1 MTTQY
6 IFVAEITRAVD
17 SAGTTVTSLACTGEG
32 FVTRPTDTPANMPV
46 PPTLMDPGSY
56 RREMFA
62 GNRAFGAVRPA
73 FGNVELYNGDGRYDG
88 WATDG
93 FDGRDFVLRWGPL
106 GGAYPADFETAFVA
120 TAEGVTLT
128 ESSAVLRLR
137 DKLTLLE
144 KPIVRATFA
153 GTGGVEGGAELAGV
167 AKQRFFGTAMY
178 PPLQLIDASRRV
190 YLLSTGRSIGSWAV
204 WDNGIQLTNQGIPA
218 ATLDEFIDVYHQPDP
233 GFFTIWGGPD
243 EVYIRLGSNPAGD
256 MRCSAV
262 IGKPSGSAW
271 ALADWLA
278 EAGYTGT
285 IIGSLPNLGHVV
297 EDSGTTWLDMLTH
310 IAQHQGAWFGFDRL
324 GRFVAK
330 AFAAPAGAPVMTLS
344 RQNCLSIKRMPTDGD
359 GVPAMQLSINAGTA
373 WKSSLAAGAQITRQ
387 EFSKE
392 QWSARYTYSDAAVL
406 AKHPAAGSI
415 HMDIAPRM
423 TSAQWVAL
431 RDKYRAWFF
440 VDRSLIVA
448 TVPLTSESMALDL
461 GDVVRVQWPRF
472 GLSGGKD
479 FVIVATRYDLR
490 NRQIEYTLWG

>member
-17 SAGTTVTSLACTGEG
+17 SAGTLQTHLACTGEG
-32 FVTRPTDTPANMPV
+32 FVTRPTDTPANTPV

-73 FGNVELYNGDGRYDG
+73 FGNVELYNGDGTYDG
-88 WATDG
+88 WANDG
-93 FDGRDFVLRWGPL
+93 FDGRDFVLRWGPI
-106 GGAYPADFETAFVA
+106 GGAYPAAFQTVLVA
-120 TAEGVTLT
+120 TAEGITLT

-144 KPIVRATFA
+144 KPIVRETFA
-153 GTGGVEGGAELAGV
+153 GTGGVEGGTNLAGV

-178 PPLQLIDASRRV
+178 PPLQLIDVSRRV

-204 WDNGIQLTNQGIPA
+204 WDNGIQLTNQGISA
-218 ATLDEFIDVYHQPDP
+218 ATLDEFIDAFHQPDP
-233 GFFTIWGGPD
+233 GYFSVWMGPD
-243 EVYIRLGSNPAGD
+243 AVYVRLGSNPEGD

-271 ALADWLA
+271 ALGDWLA

-285 IIGSLPNLGHVV
+285 IIGTLPNLGHIV
-297 EDSGTTWLDMLTH
+297 EDAGTSWLDMLAA
-310 IAQHQGAWFGFDRL
+310 IARHQGAWFGFDRL

-330 AFAAPAGAPVMTLS
+330 PFAAPAGAPVMTLT

-359 GVPAMQLSINAGTA
+359 GVPAMQLGINAGRA
-373 WKSSLAAGAQITRQ
+373 WKSSLAAGAQTTRQ

-392 QWSARYTYSDAAVL
+392 QWSARYTYSDPAVL
-406 AKHPAAGSI
+406 VKHPAAGSI
-415 HMDIAPRM
+415 QIEVDPRM
-423 TSAQWVAL
+423 TSAQWATL

-448 TVPLTSESMALDL
+448 TVPLSAESMQLDL
-461 GDVVRVQWPRF
+461 GDEVRVQWPRF
-472 GLSGGKD
+472 GLGAGKD